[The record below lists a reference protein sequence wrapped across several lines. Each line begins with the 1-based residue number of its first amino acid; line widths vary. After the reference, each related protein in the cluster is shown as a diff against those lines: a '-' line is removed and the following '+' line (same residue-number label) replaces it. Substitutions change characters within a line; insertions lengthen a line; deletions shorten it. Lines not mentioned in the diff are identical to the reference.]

1 MRWGGHCFRWSH
13 KGRPVWRGEILV
25 ETKKRIFAEGI
36 ASEMPRDEN
45 SKKITTAE
53 VECGR
58 LLQLREWKEISLE
71 KLSET
76 ALFLKAFGT
85 VTDII

>member
-1 MRWGGHCFRWSH
+1 
-13 KGRPVWRGEILV
+13 
-25 ETKKRIFAEGI
+25 
-36 ASEMPRDEN
+36 MPRDEN